1 MRISLRSR
9 VPGTPKGILERSDTG
24 ESSIGYNFE
33 PNELSSAY
41 GLVQIDK
48 LEGFNAQ
55 RRANW
60 RRLDDFMATRT
71 GVRAGR
77 TTAGTDTT
85 WMRFCFTVESDAGFD
100 RTQAQQFL
108 AARGVSTRMASSSV
122 PCSSTSTE
130 TIGTPIQS
138 PLPWGCSSVG

>member
-41 GLVQIDK
+41 GLVQLDK

-71 GVRAGR
+71 GIRAGH
-77 TTAGTDTT
+77 TTVGTDTT
-85 WMRFCFTVESDAGFD
+85 WMRFCS
-100 RTQAQQFL
+100 
-108 AARGVSTRMASSSV
+108 
-122 PCSSTSTE
+122 
-130 TIGTPIQS
+130 
-138 PLPWGCSSVG
+138 